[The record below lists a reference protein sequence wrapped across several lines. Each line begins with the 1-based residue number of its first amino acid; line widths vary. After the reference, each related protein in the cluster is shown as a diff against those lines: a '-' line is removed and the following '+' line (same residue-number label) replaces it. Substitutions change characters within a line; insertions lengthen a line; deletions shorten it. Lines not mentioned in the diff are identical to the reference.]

1 MSTTIIFLICFDLLQ
16 EHKVCLKILGSVLWS
31 TLNVVWTTFW
41 SVFCMAG
48 KLQLIPQIVFRWS
61 ICTAVQFSCVAC
73 VAGLR
78 LDAVHSPH
86 RCKTRSVLKLCL
98 WSRCASQ
105 LEIYLFLRL
114 LNVKSGCVVH
124 AELFHEQ
131 LSW

>member
-16 EHKVCLKILGSVLWS
+16 EYKVCLKILGSVLWS

-48 KLQLIPQIVFRWS
+48 KLQLIPQIVFRLS
-61 ICTAVQFSCVAC
+61 ICTAAQLSC
-73 VAGLR
+73 VAGLG
-78 LDAVHSPH
+78 LDAVHLPH
-86 RCKTRSVLKLCL
+86 RCNAGSVLKLCL